1 MINLAFAE
9 SLFALILLIAAYFI
23 SHTINGYIQAYVC
36 AQLGDDTA
44 KESGYMSLS
53 PLDHIDVVSFLALIL
68 VGIGWLQ
75 TVPIDPY
82 AFIGRWRYGRL
93 LAAYATEACVSIIVA
108 ILSLFLCVLFYGYSL
123 TVLLVVKLFT
133 FYSKLFLIL
142 FSSAYHLN
150 IAALFTEHQSPLAIA
165 LAFLLASLVYLNIW
179 IATIS
184 LIWNSFRYMFV
195 VGFERGYAYVEYAD
209 YLSFFGPVLVL
220 IFFGDRLRYF
230 LLQLTDWGAWH
241 IAHLFGVL

>member
-9 SLFALILLIAAYFI
+9 FLFTLILLIAAYFI

-53 PLDHIDVVSFLALIL
+53 PLDHIDVVGFLLLIFL
-68 VGIGWLQ
+68 GIGWLQ

-82 AFIGRWRYGRL
+82 AFIGRCRYVRL
-93 LAAYATEACVSIIVA
+93 LAAYATEACVSTVVA

-133 FYSKLFLIL
+133 FYIKPFMIL
-142 FSSAYHLN
+142 FSSSHLN

-165 LAFLLASLVYLNIW
+165 LAFLLVSLVYLNIW

-184 LIWNSFRYMFV
+184 LIWNSFRYMLV

-209 YLSFFGPVLVL
+209 YLSFFGPFLVL

>member
-1 MINLAFAE
+1 MINLALAE
-9 SLFALILLIAAYFI
+9 FLFSLILLIAAYFI

-44 KESGYMSLS
+44 RESGYMSLN
-53 PLDHIDVVSFLALIL
+53 PLDHIDVFGFLALIFL
-68 VGIGWLQ
+68 GIGWLQ

-82 AFIGRWRYGRL
+82 AFIGSWRYVRL
-93 LAAYATEACVSIIVA
+93 LAAYATEACVSILVA

-123 TVLLVVKLFT
+123 TALLLIKLFT
-133 FYSKLFLIL
+133 FYSKSFMIL
-142 FSSAYHLN
+142 FSSVSHLN

-165 LAFLLASLVYLNIW
+165 LAFLLVSLVYLNIL

-184 LIWNSFRYMFV
+184 LIWNGFRYALV
-195 VGFERGYAYVEYAD
+195 VGFERGYAYVEYAE
-209 YLSFFGPVLVL
+209 YLFFLGPFLV
-220 IFFGDRLRYF
+220 FFFVGDRLVYY
-230 LLQLTDWGAWH
+230 LYLLTDWGAWQ